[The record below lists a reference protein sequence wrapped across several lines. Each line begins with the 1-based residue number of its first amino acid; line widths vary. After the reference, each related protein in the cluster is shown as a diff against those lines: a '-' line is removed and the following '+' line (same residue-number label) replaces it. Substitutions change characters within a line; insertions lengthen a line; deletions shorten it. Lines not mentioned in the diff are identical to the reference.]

1 MRTARQLLDLASH
14 RLRAAQRLG
23 AAWPIGVAALL
34 IASATPAHA
43 SWQDDLTAQLRWD
56 HQCQVAFYSDVIER
70 LVNGQQVVIA
80 KAHCEDGRVFDAIQ
94 KNELEEFQINECT
107 PKEQSC

>member
-1 MRTARQLLDLASH
+1 M
-14 RLRAAQRLG
+14 RAARPLTDLTLNPRRLVER
-23 AAWPIGVAALL
+23 IGPWLLGPAALL
-34 IASATPAHA
+34 IAMAAPAQA
-43 SWQDDLTAQLRWD
+43 SWQDDLAAQLRWD
-56 HQCQVAFYSDVIER
+56 HNCQVSFYSGVIER

-94 KNELEEFQINECT
+94 RNELEEFEINECT

>member
-1 MRTARQLLDLASH
+1 MRAACRLTDLALNQ
-14 RLRAAQRLG
+14 RRRAGRLG
-23 AAWPIGVAALL
+23 AWLVGPAALL
-34 IASATPAHA
+34 IALAAPAQA
-43 SWQDDLTAQLRWD
+43 SWQEDLAAQLRWD
-56 HQCQVAFYSDVIER
+56 HNCQVSFYSGVTER

-94 KNELEEFQINECT
+94 RNELEEFEINECT